1 MRDLHEQRGRS
12 AEEQERLTVETARHG
27 VTGEDADVGHTPSVP
42 LLRSF
47 GFAVAGLSHLWRTQR
62 NFRIEAAVAALALI
76 AAVVFRL
83 ERWEWI
89 ALVLTIALVLVLEA
103 VNTALEDAVSLASP
117 NLDPRAKAAKDV
129 SAAAVLIAALASV
142 AVGMVLFGPRLTAML
157 GY

>member
-1 MRDLHEQRGRS
+1 
-12 AEEQERLTVETARHG
+12 
-27 VTGEDADVGHTPSVP
+27 VP

-62 NFRIEAAVAALALI
+62 NFRIEAAMAALAII
-76 AAVVFRL
+76 AAALFRL

-103 VNTALEDAVSLASP
+103 LNTALEDAVGLASP
-117 NLDPRAKAAKDV
+117 IVDPRAKAAKDV